1 MGNLLDH
8 FKAADS
14 EAKGS
19 LTLDGFKQALTS
31 FYPTKDEEWVGQ
43 LVTTAQTE
51 LAVSEEEPVF
61 EFERLFMSV
70 SELWG

>member
-19 LTLDGFKQALTS
+19 LTLDAFKQALTS
-31 FYPTKDEEWVGQ
+31 FYPTKDEEWVTQ